1 MSKDQE
7 NLSPREFILAT
18 AVRLFGENGYTG
30 TTMRDIAKAVG
41 LLPGSLYAHIDS
53 KEALLLE
60 IVGSGINRFLAIL
73 ALVES
78 STESADQ
85 RLRVAINA
93 HLAAVAE
100 DPARTLVIFH
110 QWRFLTDANRAR
122 AIDMRRQYAQAFK
135 QIIEDG
141 IKSGVFRSDLN
152 VRVAV
157 FSVLGA
163 LNWASEWYSAKGVM
177 KADEL
182 GEAFADTLLF
192 GLCASPPVKKKS
204 PVKRAKKAE

>member
-1 MSKDQE
+1 MSKVQE
-7 NLSPREFILAT
+7 NLSSRELILET
-18 AVRLFGENGYTG
+18 AVRLFGEKGYTG

-60 IVGSGINRFLAIL
+60 IVGLGINRFLSIL
-73 ALVES
+73 ELVES

-93 HLAAVAE
+93 HLMAVAE

-110 QWRFLTDANRAR
+110 QWRFLTDTNRER

-141 IKSGVFRSDLN
+141 IQSGVFRSDLN

-163 LNWASEWYSAKGVM
+163 LNWASEWYSAKGPM
-177 KADEL
+177 NADEL
-182 GEAFADTLLF
+182 GEAFSDTLLY
-192 GLCASPPVKKKS
+192 GLCASQPVKKKTT
-204 PVKRAKKAE
+204 VKRTK